1 MFCGNCGNELR
12 EGAKFC
18 PKCGA
23 MTRLARQ
30 QEQPPAEPERA
41 IPPMPEPI
49 LEPEPV
55 QESAGTNTPAEP
67 AIEEDAMPGPRQQ
80 VRQRPAAG
88 KAKPAVRLKAVP
100 VEPTQDAQPAP
111 QAEQAEPVSTPPAPE
126 AAKPLQQP
134 AAPAEP
140 SILETGAA
148 RFASAVGSVKNALGG
163 GSVQCGSCGIKLK
176 AGTKFCPEC
185 GAAVTQPPKAEPV
198 PTPDGQNSKGAVF
211 SVPNQFDGTR
221 AKNREEQAPQ
231 MGAAVETEPKAA
243 PNKGRIIFFAVAG
256 VFVVVITLLAAL
268 GSGNINNANNT
279 NNTNQPSYA
288 DGLVE
293 ANNEFGLST
302 TITLEEFV
310 ERYNDASVRLGL
322 DSSMSRI
329 DLEDGQVLD
338 STPGIT
344 EYQFMFPLANMT
356 RLKQGMDIAVD
367 NETGYVVMACLRFSA
382 SAYNS
387 ISTTDTQRRV
397 VVLRGSAILAAL
409 FDADEQRSRAMELMN
424 SPQGVVWE
432 KGIVYIGNGSVGED
446 AAIVGF
452 QTMTKEVYEEKYGQ

>member
-12 EGAKFC
+12 EGARFC

-23 MTRLARQ
+23 VTRLGRQ
-30 QEQPPAEPERA
+30 QNQPSAEPKQVMPPV
-41 IPPMPEPI
+41 IP
-49 LEPEPV
+49 EPEPV
-55 QESAGTNTPAEP
+55 IETEPAQEPAGTNTPAEP
-67 AIEEDAMPGPRQQ
+67 AIEEDAAPAPRQQ

-88 KAKPAVRLKAVP
+88 KAKPVVRLKAMP
-100 VEPTQDAQPAP
+100 MKPAQEAQSTQR
-111 QAEQAEPVSTPPAPE
+111 AEP
-126 AAKPLQQP
+126 AKPVSPPSAPVVEEPAQQP
-134 AAPAEP
+134 AAPAQ
-140 SILETGAA
+140 SSFLETGAA
-148 RFASAVGSVKNALGG
+148 RFASAVGSVKDALGG
-163 GSVQCGSCGIKLK
+163 GSVQCGSCGTRLK

-185 GAAVTQPPKAEPV
+185 GAAVTQPPNAEPA
-198 PTPDGQNSKGAVF
+198 PAPDGQNSKGTVF
-211 SVPNQFDGTR
+211 NVSNQFDGTKAR
-221 AKNREEQAPQ
+221 SREVQAPQ
-231 MGAAVETEPKAA
+231 IGAAVETKPKAA

-256 VFVVVITLLAAL
+256 VFVVVIALLAAL
-268 GSGNINNANNT
+268 GSNSKT
-279 NNTNQPSYA
+279 SYA

>member
-30 QEQPPAEPERA
+30 QEQPQAEPEQA
-41 IPPMPEPI
+41 MPPVIP
-49 LEPEPV
+49 EPEPV
-55 QESAGTNTPAEP
+55 LAPGPVQEP
-67 AIEEDAMPGPRQQ
+67 AIEGNTAPAESAPPEQ
-80 VRQRPAAG
+80 VRRQRPAAG
-88 KAKPAVRLKAVP
+88 KAKPAVRLKAMP
-100 VEPTQDAQPAP
+100 VKPAQEAQPTR
-111 QAEQAEPVSTPPAPE
+111 QAEPAKPVSPPPAPE
-126 AAKPLQQP
+126 AMEPPQQP
-134 AAPAEP
+134 VTPAQP

-148 RFASAVGSVKNALGG
+148 RLASAVGSVKDAMGG
-163 GSVQCGSCGIKLK
+163 GSVQCGSCGTKLK

-185 GAAVTQPPKAEPV
+185 GAAVTQPPKEEPA
-198 PTPDGQNSKGAVF
+198 PAPDGQNSKGTAF
-211 SVPNQFDGTR
+211 GAPNQSGGT
-221 AKNREEQAPQ
+221 APENREGQ
-231 MGAAVETEPKAA
+231 MPEMDIAVETKPKAA
-243 PNKGRIIFFAVAG
+243 PNKGRIIFFAAAG
-256 VFVVVITLLAAL
+256 VFVVVIALLAAL